1 VEDLSAMSR
10 RIRLPLK
17 VRIHP
22 YLKDHRFE
30 GRCVLPAVES
40 LRLLA
45 ASVQSQWPDRDVRVM
60 TDALFPRFLFIGEGD
75 DFIAAEN
82 DIQIDK
88 QGNLIASLLTVV
100 HSPSGRVTRAKEHV
114 QVCFPQSHPDVEPLP
129 FDKHEAS
136 LSTAARLNG
145 VDFEVDTTLSC
156 PQQLYQELVPLG
168 PAYQNVIGDLHLAK
182 QVATA
187 HVRAAIHHQQPGP
200 LGSPFPMD
208 AALHC
213 ACAWG
218 QRFAGIV
225 AFPVGFAKR
234 FILRPIVAGETC
246 LACIIPLRRE
256 GALLIFDIWIYSCDG
271 APQEA
276 LLGVVMRDVSGG
288 RLKPPAW
295 IQA

>member
-1 VEDLSAMSR
+1 MSP
-10 RIRLPLK
+10 RIRLPLEI
-17 VRIHP
+17 RIFP

-30 GRCVLPAVES
+30 GRSVLPAVES

-45 ASVQSQWPDRDVRVM
+45 ASVQSQWPDRDVRTM
-60 TDALFPRFLFIGEGD
+60 TDASFPRFLFIGEGD

-82 DIQIDK
+82 DIQIEK
-88 QGNLIASLLTVV
+88 QGNLIASLLTLI

-114 QVCFPQSHPDVEPLP
+114 RVCFPQSHPDVEPLSFSAASRLDGAGFEMTP
-129 FDKHEAS
+129 F
-136 LSTAARLNG
+136 
-145 VDFEVDTTLSC
+145 
-156 PQQLYQELVPLG
+156 QLYQELVPLG
-168 PAYQNVIGDLHLAK
+168 PAFQNVSGDLHLTE
-182 QVATA
+182 QGATA
-187 HVRAAIHHQQPGP
+187 HVRAAIHHQQSGP

-234 FILRPIVAGETC
+234 FIFRPIVAGEIC
-246 LACIIPLRRE
+246 FARIIPVRAERE
-256 GALLIFDIWIYSCDG
+256 LLIFDIWIYNFDG
-271 APQEA
+271 APYEA
-276 LLGVVMRDVSGG
+276 LLGVVMRDVSSG

-295 IQA
+295 IRA

>member
-1 VEDLSAMSR
+1 MSP

-17 VRIHP
+17 VRILP

-30 GRCVLPAVES
+30 GRSVLPAVES

-60 TDALFPRFLFIGEGD
+60 TDASFPRFLFIGEGD
-75 DFIAAEN
+75 DFLAAEN

-88 QGNLIASLLTVV
+88 QGNLITSLLTLI
-100 HSPSGRVTRAKEHV
+100 HSPSGRLTRAKEHV
-114 QVCFPQSHPDVEPLP
+114 RVCFPQSHPDVEPLP
-129 FDKHEAS
+129 FSVAS
-136 LSTAARLNG
+136 RLDGVGSTG
-145 VDFEVDTTLSC
+145 DTTLSC
-156 PQQLYQELVPLG
+156 PRQLYQELVPLG
-168 PAYQNVIGDLHLAK
+168 PAFQNVSGDLHLTE
-182 QVATA
+182 QGATA
-187 HVRAAIHHQQPGP
+187 HVQAAIHHQQPGP

-234 FILRPIVAGETC
+234 FIFRPIVAGETC
-246 LACIIPLRRE
+246 FARIIPVRAERE
-256 GALLIFDIWIYSCDG
+256 LLIFDIWIYNFDG
-271 APQEA
+271 TPYEA
-276 LLGVVMRDVSGG
+276 LLGVVMRDVSSG

-295 IQA
+295 IRA

>member
-1 VEDLSAMSR
+1 MSPQ
-10 RIRLPLK
+10 IRLPLEI
-17 VRIHP
+17 RIFP

-60 TDALFPRFLFIGEGD
+60 TDASFPRFLFIGEGD
-75 DFIAAEN
+75 DLLAAEN
-82 DIQIDK
+82 DIQIDT
-88 QGNLIASLLTVV
+88 QGNLIASLLTLI
-100 HSPSGRVTRAKEHV
+100 HSPSGRGTRAKEHV
-114 QVCFPQSHPDVEPLP
+114 RVCFPQSHPDVEPLP
-129 FDKHEAS
+129 FSAAS
-136 LSTAARLNG
+136 RLDGTGSTG
-145 VDFEVDTTLSC
+145 DTTLSC
-156 PQQLYQELVPLG
+156 PRQLYQELVPLG
-168 PAYQNVIGDLHLAK
+168 PAFQNVSGDLQLTE
-182 QVATA
+182 QGATA

-200 LGSPFPMD
+200 LGSPFPVD

-234 FILRPIVAGETC
+234 FIFRPIVAGETC
-246 LACIIPLRRE
+246 FARIIPVRAERE
-256 GALLIFDIWIYSCDG
+256 LLIFDIWIYNFDG
-271 APQEA
+271 TPYEA
-276 LLGVVMRDVSGG
+276 LLGVVMRDVSSG

-295 IQA
+295 IRA